1 MPAEERRL
9 VAEEG
14 SYSLKT
20 WLLKTEDGGGWVSS
34 STGPQSPGGQSGEL
48 QYRAQL
54 TASCL
59 TSNQLD
65 GRAWLVG
72 YLWIL
77 LIQEPPEPAVLY
89 SFPGRGPKTGSRRR
103 IVTKED
109 LAAEDLGGQASS

>member
-1 MPAEERRL
+1 
-9 VAEEG
+9 
-14 SYSLKT
+14 
-20 WLLKTEDGGGWVSS
+20 VSS
-34 STGPQSPGGQSGEL
+34 STGPQSPGGQRGEL
-48 QYRAQL
+48 QPWAHLATHLSVSPPLYL
-54 TASCL
+54 H
-59 TSNQLD
+59 
-65 GRAWLVG
+65 GRAWLVC

>member
-1 MPAEERRL
+1 MAAEERRL

-77 LIQEPPEPAVLY
+77 LIQEPPEPAVLLLLSWSRTEDWQQKKDRY
-89 SFPGRGPKTGSRRR
+89 QRRPGCGRSW
-103 IVTKED
+103 
-109 LAAEDLGGQASS
+109 

>member
-1 MPAEERRL
+1 
-9 VAEEG
+9 
-14 SYSLKT
+14 
-20 WLLKTEDGGGWVSS
+20 VSS

-109 LAAEDLGGQASS
+109 LAAEDLGRQASS